1 MLAAVGNLLFRTFNE
16 LGEITLLTAD
26 TLKKC
31 FTSKHLVRRTVDQMI
46 SLGIKSLPMTVI
58 TAMFVGMAFTI
69 QVLREFLKFGAGDLI
84 GGIVGVAV
92 WRELSPLLTG
102 VVFSGRVGAAI
113 SAEIGSMKVT
123 EQIDALK
130 TMSQDP
136 IEYLVVPRF
145 IACTIMMPLLV
156 GIADIVGFF
165 SGFII
170 AMSSKRI
177 NPYAYFESADSMVVI
192 NDITGGLIKAW
203 VFGFIIA
210 IISTYVGLKTKSGAK
225 GVGESTTRAVVVSLI
240 SVFII
245 NYFLS
250 VVLFK

>member
-1 MLAAVGNLLFRTFNE
+1 M
-16 LGEITLLTAD
+16 LTAFGSFIINSVNHLGGI
-26 TLKKC
+26 TILTGNTIKKC
-31 FTSKHLVRRTVDQMI
+31 FTSKHIIRRTVDQVI
-46 SLGIKSLPMTVI
+46 SLGIKSLPMAVI
-58 TAMFVGMAFTI
+58 TSMFVGMAFTI

-123 EQIDALK
+123 EQIDALE

-136 IEYLVVPRF
+136 IEYLVAPRL
-145 IACTIMMPLLV
+145 IACTVMMPLLT

-165 SGFII
+165 SGYII
-170 AMSSKRI
+170 AIGSGRV
-177 NPYAYFESADSMVVI
+177 NANAYFQTADSMVVM
-192 NDITGGLIKAW
+192 NDIIGGLIKAGI
-203 VFGFIIA
+203 FGFIIA
-210 IISTYVGLKTKSGAK
+210 MISTYVGLRTKSGAK
-225 GVGESTTRAVVVSLI
+225 GVGESTTKAVVVSLI

-250 VVLFK
+250 VVLF